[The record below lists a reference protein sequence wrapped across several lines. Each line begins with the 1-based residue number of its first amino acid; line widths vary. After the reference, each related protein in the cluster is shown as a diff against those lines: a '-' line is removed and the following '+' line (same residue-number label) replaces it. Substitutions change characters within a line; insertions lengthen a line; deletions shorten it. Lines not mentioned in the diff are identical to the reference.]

1 MQVLI
6 REPQELDAERVATIM
21 REIDRAECRA
31 SGHSPWGALTE
42 AQDMSVLCWTGEV
55 DGWPHAMFGVAPVSV
70 LGGVGAPWFLGSDT
84 ARKAQRQFLREA
96 PKYLARIEAV
106 FPKLEGY
113 VSTRNH
119 SAKRWLARM
128 GFQVENEYQVL
139 NSEPMAHFTKGF

>member
-1 MQVLI
+1 MIVTI
-6 REPQELDAERVATIM
+6 REPQELDVERVATIM

-31 SGHSPWGALTE
+31 AGHSPWAALTE
-42 AQDMSVLCWTGEV
+42 ARDMSVLCWTGEV

-70 LGGVGAPWFLGSDT
+70 MGGVGAPWFLGSDT
-84 ARKAQRQFLREA
+84 ARKAQRQFLRGA

-139 NSEPMAHFTKGF
+139 NGEPMSHFSKGF